1 LIMKQAT
8 DIQNQPA
15 WLAPYANIRLDS
27 YVLLAAFLN
36 RPPTEDLLNLVRN
49 LRWDEDIPET
59 LYRALNAVNQAGNH
73 CPAAAIAEEFY
84 RLFVGLGSGEMVPY
98 GSWYREKMI
107 QSAPL
112 ASIRSDLM
120 RLGIV
125 KRAES
130 FESEDHAG
138 ALCEVMALLIQ
149 AEDESSP
156 LEQLHFF
163 DNHIGTWMMDFF
175 RDLESVKYAEFYRTV
190 GAFGCCFLEAE
201 REYLQ
206 NIHTA
211 S

>member
-1 LIMKQAT
+1 MKQTT
-8 DIQNQPA
+8 DLQNQPA

-36 RPPTEDLLNLVRN
+36 RPPTDDLLDLVRN
-49 LRWDEDIPET
+49 LRWDEDIPEKINM
-59 LYRALNAVNQAGNH
+59 ALNAVNQAGSR
-73 CPAAAIAEEFY
+73 CPADTIADEFN

-98 GSWYREKMI
+98 GSWYLEKMI

-125 KRAES
+125 RRAES

-149 AEDESSP
+149 AEDDISP
-156 LEQLHFF
+156 VEQVHFF
-163 DNHIGTWMMDFF
+163 DNHIGSWMMDFF
-175 RDLESVKYAEFYRTV
+175 RDLESMKDAEFYQTV
-190 GAFGCCFLEAE
+190 GAFGCFFLEAE
-201 REYLQ
+201 SEYLQ
-206 NIHTA
+206 NTHTA
-211 S
+211 L